1 MDQVESTSFLIKWG
15 IPQQNETNGNIRYFT
30 LQAIEIETANIVTFN
45 VSGIQK
51 ELTGLHPFY
60 TYELRVATVTIAA
73 GPYSEPFRVQTKEA
87 GKNVLQRWILAVYIE

>member
-1 MDQVESTSFLIKWG
+1 MLIKWG
-15 IPQQNETNGNIRYFT
+15 IPQRNETNGNIRYFT
-30 LQAIEIETANIVTFN
+30 LQATEVETATVLTFK
-45 VSGIQK
+45 VFGIQK

-87 GKNVLQRWILAVYIE
+87 GKKLYSATCLYRWSTIIIAT